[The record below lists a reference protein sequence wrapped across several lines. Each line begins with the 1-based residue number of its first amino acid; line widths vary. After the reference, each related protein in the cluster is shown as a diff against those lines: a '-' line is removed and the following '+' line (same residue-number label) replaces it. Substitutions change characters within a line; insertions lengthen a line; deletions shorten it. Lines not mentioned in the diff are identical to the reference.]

1 MTGVPFEMVI
11 GRESGQ
17 ADTVRKTMASGRLF
31 STNMHEY
38 CRHMQYLLTD
48 VYTAIYKTPP
58 EEVEFKL
65 TPMPRLEV
73 ESIADFKVLFEIG
86 ALTPDMSLQ
95 LSQVLL
101 GRAAKPYAKVQPGQG
116 ADDPIGWAK
125 QDRPGRG
132 EKPDKEQKDDKEGKR
147 PKPPQASGRDGI

>member
-1 MTGVPFEMVI
+1 
-11 GRESGQ
+11 
-17 ADTVRKTMASGRLF
+17 
-31 STNMHEY
+31 
-38 CRHMQYLLTD
+38 
-48 VYTAIYKTPP
+48 
-58 EEVEFKL
+58 
-65 TPMPRLEV
+65 
-73 ESIADFKVLFEIG
+73 
-86 ALTPDMSLQ
+86 MSLQ

-116 ADDPIGWAK
+116 ADDPMGWAK